1 MGCYKDTESIN
12 KHKIICICG
21 ESGKGKTTLANKL
34 KNEFNLDNINCV
46 ILDGDSI
53 RKFVNFH
60 LSYSEEDRKKNNEII
75 ANIAEMLYHQ
85 GHLIIIST
93 VRSDIAY
100 DILSQK
106 NIKCELIRL

>member
-1 MGCYKDTESIN
+1 MGSYKDTESIN
-12 KHKIICICG
+12 KYKIICICG

-34 KNEFNLDNINCV
+34 KEDFNLKNVSTV

-53 RKFVNFH
+53 RKYVNFN
-60 LSYSEEDRKKNNEII
+60 LTYSENDRKKNNEIVS
-75 ANIAEMLYHQ
+75 NIAEMLYHQ

-93 VRSDIAY
+93 VRADIAY

-106 NIKCELIRL
+106 NLKCELIRL